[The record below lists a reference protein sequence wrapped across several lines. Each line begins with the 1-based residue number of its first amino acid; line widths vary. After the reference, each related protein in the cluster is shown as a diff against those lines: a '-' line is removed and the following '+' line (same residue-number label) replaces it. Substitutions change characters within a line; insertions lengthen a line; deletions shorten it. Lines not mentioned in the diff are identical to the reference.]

1 MNLNDFAHEMGKL
14 TCPLYPIS
22 GLRTSLIDMSQQ
34 PKVLVID
41 DEPGVRELISEALS
55 ISEITAVQAADGLE
69 ALSFLRRERFD
80 LLILDINM
88 PKLDGLALLEK
99 LRTEGMSVPVL
110 MLSARADK
118 ADINQGLRTGAD
130 DYLTK
135 PFSIEELVLR
145 VKAIMRRS
153 KGEVAEVKVLTCGP
167 ISMDFSKYSVKF
179 NDQVVDLS
187 PTEFKL
193 LEQLILNRG
202 NVVTKE
208 TLLSEVWEIDFK
220 SSSTVVDTYISYLRK
235 KLHIDGFDGI
245 KTVRGIGF
253 QIVAD

>member
-1 MNLNDFAHEMGKL
+1 
-14 TCPLYPIS
+14 
-22 GLRTSLIDMSQQ
+22 MSQQ

-179 NDQVVDLS
+179 NDQLVDLS

-235 KLHIDGFDGI
+235 KLHIEGFDGI

>member
-1 MNLNDFAHEMGKL
+1 
-14 TCPLYPIS
+14 
-22 GLRTSLIDMSQQ
+22 MSQR

-55 ISEITAVQAADGLE
+55 LAEINAVQASDGLE

-179 NDQVVDLS
+179 NDQLVDLS

>member
-1 MNLNDFAHEMGKL
+1 
-14 TCPLYPIS
+14 
-22 GLRTSLIDMSQQ
+22 MSQQ

-41 DEPGVRELISEALS
+41 DEPGVRELISESLR

-69 ALSFLRRERFD
+69 ALSLLRREKFD

-118 ADINQGLRTGAD
+118 TDINQGLRVGAD

-153 KGEVAEVKVLTCGP
+153 KGEVAEVKVLNCGP

-179 NDQVVDLS
+179 NDQLIDLS

-202 NVVTKE
+202 HVVTKE

-235 KLHIDGFDGI
+235 KLHIDGFEGI

>member
-1 MNLNDFAHEMGKL
+1 MNLNDFANEIDEPACL
-14 TCPLYPIS
+14 LYPIS
-22 GLRTSLIDMSQQ
+22 ALRSSLIDMSER

-69 ALSFLRRERFD
+69 ALSHLRRERFD

-118 ADINQGLRTGAD
+118 ADINQGLRIGAD

-153 KGEVAEVKVLTCGP
+153 KGEFAEVKVLTCGP

-179 NDQVVDLS
+179 NDEVIELS

-208 TLLSEVWEIDFK
+208 TLLAEVWEINFK

-253 QIVAD
+253 QLVAD

>member
-1 MNLNDFAHEMGKL
+1 
-14 TCPLYPIS
+14 
-22 GLRTSLIDMSQQ
+22 
-34 PKVLVID
+34 
-41 DEPGVRELISEALS
+41 
-55 ISEITAVQAADGLE
+55 
-69 ALSFLRRERFD
+69 
-80 LLILDINM
+80 M

-118 ADINQGLRTGAD
+118 SDINQGLRIGAD

-145 VKAIMRRS
+145 VKAILRRS
-153 KGEVAEVKVLTCGP
+153 KGEVIEVKVLTCGP

-179 NDQVVDLS
+179 NDQPIDLS

>member
-1 MNLNDFAHEMGKL
+1 
-14 TCPLYPIS
+14 
-22 GLRTSLIDMSQQ
+22 MSQQ

-41 DEPGVRELISEALS
+41 DEPGVRDLISEALS
-55 ISEITAVQAADGLE
+55 LSEITAVQAADGLE

-99 LRTEGMSVPVL
+99 LRTEGMSIPVL

-118 ADINQGLRTGAD
+118 SDINQGLRIGAD

-145 VKAIMRRS
+145 VKAILRRS
-153 KGEVAEVKVLTCGP
+153 KGEVTEVKVLNCGP

-179 NDQVVDLS
+179 NDHPIDLS

-245 KTVRGIGF
+245 RTVRGIGF

>member
-1 MNLNDFAHEMGKL
+1 
-14 TCPLYPIS
+14 
-22 GLRTSLIDMSQQ
+22 MSER

-55 ISEITAVQAADGLE
+55 LSEINAVQAADGLE

-99 LRTEGMSVPVL
+99 LRSEGMSVPVL
-110 MLSARADK
+110 MLSARADR

-135 PFSIEELVLR
+135 PFSLEELVLR

-167 ISMDFSKYSVKF
+167 ITMDFSKYSVKF
-179 NDQVVDLS
+179 NDQPVDLS

-208 TLLSEVWEIDFK
+208 TLLFEVWEIDFK
-220 SSSTVVDTYISYLRK
+220 SNSTVVDTYISYLRK

>member
-1 MNLNDFAHEMGKL
+1 
-14 TCPLYPIS
+14 
-22 GLRTSLIDMSQQ
+22 MSQQ

-41 DEPGVRELISEALS
+41 DEPGVRELISESLR

-69 ALSFLRRERFD
+69 ALSLLRREKFD

-118 ADINQGLRTGAD
+118 TDINQGLRIGAD

-153 KGEVAEVKVLTCGP
+153 KGEVTEVKVLNCGP

-179 NDQVVDLS
+179 NDQLIDLS

>member
-1 MNLNDFAHEMGKL
+1 
-14 TCPLYPIS
+14 
-22 GLRTSLIDMSQQ
+22 MSQQ

-41 DEPGVRELISEALS
+41 DEPGVRELISESLR

-69 ALSFLRRERFD
+69 ALSLLRREKFD
-80 LLILDINM
+80 LLIFDINM

-118 ADINQGLRTGAD
+118 TDINQGLRIGAD

-153 KGEVAEVKVLTCGP
+153 KGEVAEVKVLNCGP

-179 NDQVVDLS
+179 NDQLIDLS

-235 KLHIDGFDGI
+235 KLHIDGFEGI

>member
-1 MNLNDFAHEMGKL
+1 
-14 TCPLYPIS
+14 
-22 GLRTSLIDMSQQ
+22 MSQQ

-41 DEPGVRELISEALS
+41 DEPGVRDLIGEALS
-55 ISEITAVQAADGLE
+55 LSEITAVQAADGLE

-118 ADINQGLRTGAD
+118 SDINQGLRIGAD

-145 VKAIMRRS
+145 VKAILRRS

-179 NDQVVDLS
+179 NDQPIDLS

>member
-1 MNLNDFAHEMGKL
+1 
-14 TCPLYPIS
+14 
-22 GLRTSLIDMSQQ
+22 MSER

-55 ISEITAVQAADGLE
+55 LSEINAVQAADGLE

-179 NDQVVDLS
+179 NDQPVDLS

-193 LEQLILNRG
+193 LEQLILHRG

-220 SSSTVVDTYISYLRK
+220 SNSTVVDTYISYLRK

>member
-1 MNLNDFAHEMGKL
+1 
-14 TCPLYPIS
+14 
-22 GLRTSLIDMSQQ
+22 MSQQ

-41 DEPGVRELISEALS
+41 DEPGVRELISESLR

-69 ALSFLRRERFD
+69 ALSLLRREKFD

-99 LRTEGMSVPVL
+99 LRTEGMSGPVL

-118 ADINQGLRTGAD
+118 TDINQGLRIGAD

-153 KGEVAEVKVLTCGP
+153 KGEVAEVKVLNCGP

-179 NDQVVDLS
+179 NDQLIDLS

-235 KLHIDGFDGI
+235 KLHIDGFEGI

>member
-1 MNLNDFAHEMGKL
+1 
-14 TCPLYPIS
+14 
-22 GLRTSLIDMSQQ
+22 MSER

-55 ISEITAVQAADGLE
+55 LSEITAVQAADGLE

-145 VKAIMRRS
+145 VKTIMRRS

-179 NDQVVDLS
+179 NDQPVDLS

-220 SSSTVVDTYISYLRK
+220 SNSTVVDTYISYLRK

>member
-1 MNLNDFAHEMGKL
+1 MKA
-14 TCPLYPIS
+14 
-22 GLRTSLIDMSQQ
+22 LRTSLTSMSER

-69 ALSFLRRERFD
+69 ALSHLRRERFD

-99 LRTEGMSVPVL
+99 LRAEGMSVPVL

-118 ADINQGLRTGAD
+118 ADINQGLRIGAD

-179 NDQVVDLS
+179 NDLPIELS

>member
-1 MNLNDFAHEMGKL
+1 
-14 TCPLYPIS
+14 
-22 GLRTSLIDMSQQ
+22 MSQQ

-179 NDQVVDLS
+179 NDQLVDLS

>member
-1 MNLNDFAHEMGKL
+1 
-14 TCPLYPIS
+14 
-22 GLRTSLIDMSQQ
+22 MSER
-34 PKVLVID
+34 PKVRVID

-55 ISEITAVQAADGLE
+55 LSEINAVQAADGLE

-99 LRTEGMSVPVL
+99 LRSEGMSVPVL

-153 KGEVAEVKVLTCGP
+153 KGEVAEVKILTCGP

-179 NDQVVDLS
+179 NDQPVDLS

-220 SSSTVVDTYISYLRK
+220 SNSTVVDTYISYLRK

>member
-1 MNLNDFAHEMGKL
+1 
-14 TCPLYPIS
+14 
-22 GLRTSLIDMSQQ
+22 MSQQ

-69 ALSFLRRERFD
+69 ALSLLRRDRFD

-118 ADINQGLRTGAD
+118 TDINQGLRIGAD

-153 KGEVAEVKVLTCGP
+153 KGDVAEVKMLTCGP

-179 NDQVVDLS
+179 NDQLVDLS

>member
-1 MNLNDFAHEMGKL
+1 MGQPA
-14 TCPLYPIS
+14 CFLYPRMA
-22 GLRTSLIDMSQQ
+22 LRTSLIDMSQQ

-41 DEPGVRELISEALS
+41 DEPGVRELISESLS
-55 ISEITAVQAADGLE
+55 LSDMTAVQATDGLE
-69 ALSFLRRERFD
+69 ALSLLRREKFD

-99 LRTEGMSVPVL
+99 LRAEGASVPVL

-145 VKAIMRRS
+145 VKAILRRS
-153 KGEVAEVKVLTCGP
+153 KGEVAEVKILTCGP

-179 NDQVVDLS
+179 NDQLIDLS

-235 KLHIDGFDGI
+235 KLHIDGYEGI

>member
-1 MNLNDFAHEMGKL
+1 
-14 TCPLYPIS
+14 
-22 GLRTSLIDMSQQ
+22 MSER

-55 ISEITAVQAADGLE
+55 LSEINAVQAADGLE

-99 LRTEGMSVPVL
+99 LRTEGLSVPVL

-179 NDQVVDLS
+179 NDQPVDLS

-193 LEQLILNRG
+193 LEQLILHRG

-208 TLLSEVWEIDFK
+208 ALLSEVWEIDFK
-220 SSSTVVDTYISYLRK
+220 SNSTVVDTYISYLRK

>member
-1 MNLNDFAHEMGKL
+1 
-14 TCPLYPIS
+14 
-22 GLRTSLIDMSQQ
+22 MSQQ

-41 DEPGVRELISEALS
+41 DEPGVRELISESLR
-55 ISEITAVQAADGLE
+55 ISEITAVQATDGLE
-69 ALSFLRRERFD
+69 ALSLLRREKFD

-118 ADINQGLRTGAD
+118 TDINQGLRIGAD

-153 KGEVAEVKVLTCGP
+153 KGEVTEVKVLNCGP

-179 NDQVVDLS
+179 NDQLIDLS

-235 KLHIDGFDGI
+235 KLHIDGFEGI

>member
-1 MNLNDFAHEMGKL
+1 MSA
-14 TCPLYPIS
+14 
-22 GLRTSLIDMSQQ
+22 LRPSLIDMSER

-118 ADINQGLRTGAD
+118 ADINQGLRIGAD

-153 KGEVAEVKVLTCGP
+153 KGETVEVKVLTCGP
-167 ISMDFSKYSVKF
+167 ISMDFSKYSVKL

>member
-1 MNLNDFAHEMGKL
+1 
-14 TCPLYPIS
+14 
-22 GLRTSLIDMSQQ
+22 MSER

-55 ISEITAVQAADGLE
+55 LSEITAVQAADGLE

-179 NDQVVDLS
+179 NEQPVDLS

-220 SSSTVVDTYISYLRK
+220 SNSTVVDTYISYLRK

>member
-1 MNLNDFAHEMGKL
+1 
-14 TCPLYPIS
+14 
-22 GLRTSLIDMSQQ
+22 MSQQ

-179 NDQVVDLS
+179 NDQTVDLS

-235 KLHIDGFDGI
+235 KLHIDGFEGI

>member
-1 MNLNDFAHEMGKL
+1 
-14 TCPLYPIS
+14 
-22 GLRTSLIDMSQQ
+22 MSER

-41 DEPGVRELISEALS
+41 DELGVRELISEALS
-55 ISEITAVQAADGLE
+55 LAEITAVQAADGLE
-69 ALSFLRRERFD
+69 ALSHLRRERFD

-99 LRTEGMSVPVL
+99 LRAEGMSVPVL

-118 ADINQGLRTGAD
+118 ADINQGLRIGAD

-135 PFSIEELVLR
+135 PFCIEELVLR

-179 NDQVVDLS
+179 NDQPIELS

-220 SSSTVVDTYISYLRK
+220 SNSTVVDTYISYLRK
-235 KLHIDGFDGI
+235 KLHIEGFDGI
-245 KTVRGIGF
+245 KTVRGVGF

>member
-1 MNLNDFAHEMGKL
+1 
-14 TCPLYPIS
+14 
-22 GLRTSLIDMSQQ
+22 MSER

-55 ISEITAVQAADGLE
+55 LSEITAVQAADGLE

-179 NDQVVDLS
+179 NDQPVDLS

-193 LEQLILNRG
+193 LEQLILHRG

-220 SSSTVVDTYISYLRK
+220 SNSTVVDTYISYLRK

-245 KTVRGIGF
+245 KTVRGIGL
-253 QIVAD
+253 QIVADERDCRLVLRL

>member
-1 MNLNDFAHEMGKL
+1 
-14 TCPLYPIS
+14 
-22 GLRTSLIDMSQQ
+22 MSER

-41 DEPGVRELISEALS
+41 DEPGVRDLISEALS
-55 ISEITAVQAADGLE
+55 LSGITAVSAADGLE
-69 ALSFLRRERFD
+69 ALSFLRREKFD

-99 LRTEGMSVPVL
+99 LRSEGMSVPVL

-118 ADINQGLRTGAD
+118 ADINQGLRIGAD

-153 KGEVAEVKVLTCGP
+153 KGEVTEVKMLTCGP

-179 NDQVVDLS
+179 NDQLVDLS

>member
-1 MNLNDFAHEMGKL
+1 
-14 TCPLYPIS
+14 
-22 GLRTSLIDMSQQ
+22 MSER

-41 DEPGVRELISEALS
+41 DEPGVRDLISEALS
-55 ISEITAVQAADGLE
+55 LSGITAVSAADGLE
-69 ALSFLRRERFD
+69 ALSFLRREKFD

-99 LRTEGMSVPVL
+99 LRSEGMSVPVL

-118 ADINQGLRTGAD
+118 ADINQGLRIGAD

-153 KGEVAEVKVLTCGP
+153 KCEVTEVKMLTCGP

-179 NDQVVDLS
+179 NDQLVDLS

>member
-1 MNLNDFAHEMGKL
+1 
-14 TCPLYPIS
+14 
-22 GLRTSLIDMSQQ
+22 MSQQ

-41 DEPGVRELISEALS
+41 DEPGVRELISESLR

-69 ALSFLRRERFD
+69 ALSLLRREKFD

-118 ADINQGLRTGAD
+118 TDINQGLRIGAD

-153 KGEVAEVKVLTCGP
+153 KGEVTEVRVLNCGP

-179 NDQVVDLS
+179 NDQLIDLS

-208 TLLSEVWEIDFK
+208 TLLAEVWEIDFK

-235 KLHIDGFDGI
+235 KLHIDGFEGI

>member
-1 MNLNDFAHEMGKL
+1 
-14 TCPLYPIS
+14 
-22 GLRTSLIDMSQQ
+22 MSER

-55 ISEITAVQAADGLE
+55 LSEITAVQAADGLE

-118 ADINQGLRTGAD
+118 TDINQGLRIGAD

-179 NDQVVDLS
+179 NDQPVDLS

>member
-1 MNLNDFAHEMGKL
+1 
-14 TCPLYPIS
+14 
-22 GLRTSLIDMSQQ
+22 MSQQ

-41 DEPGVRELISEALS
+41 DEPGVRELISESLR

-69 ALSFLRRERFD
+69 ALSLLRREKFD

-118 ADINQGLRTGAD
+118 TDINQGLRIGAD

-153 KGEVAEVKVLTCGP
+153 KGEVAEVKVLICGP

-179 NDQVVDLS
+179 NDQLIDLS

-235 KLHIDGFDGI
+235 KLHIDGFEGI

>member
-1 MNLNDFAHEMGKL
+1 
-14 TCPLYPIS
+14 
-22 GLRTSLIDMSQQ
+22 MSQQ

-153 KGEVAEVKVLTCGP
+153 KGEVAEEKVLTCGP

-179 NDQVVDLS
+179 NDQLVDLS

>member
-1 MNLNDFAHEMGKL
+1 
-14 TCPLYPIS
+14 
-22 GLRTSLIDMSQQ
+22 MSQQ

-41 DEPGVRELISEALS
+41 DEPGVRELISESLR

-69 ALSFLRRERFD
+69 ALSLLRREKFD

-118 ADINQGLRTGAD
+118 TDINQGLRIGAD

-153 KGEVAEVKVLTCGP
+153 KGEVTEVKVLNCGP

-179 NDQVVDLS
+179 NDQLIDLS

-235 KLHIDGFDGI
+235 KLHIDGFEGI
-245 KTVRGIGF
+245 RTVRGIGF

>member
-1 MNLNDFAHEMGKL
+1 
-14 TCPLYPIS
+14 
-22 GLRTSLIDMSQQ
+22 MSER

-55 ISEITAVQAADGLE
+55 LSEINAVQAADGLE

-167 ISMDFSKYSVKF
+167 ISMDISKYSVKF
-179 NDQVVDLS
+179 NDQPVDLS

>member
-1 MNLNDFAHEMGKL
+1 
-14 TCPLYPIS
+14 
-22 GLRTSLIDMSQQ
+22 MSERA
-34 PKVLVID
+34 KVLVID

-55 ISEITAVQAADGLE
+55 LSEINAVLAADGLE

-99 LRTEGMSVPVL
+99 LRSEGMSVPVL

-118 ADINQGLRTGAD
+118 TDINQGLRIGAD

-179 NDQVVDLS
+179 NDQPVDLS

-193 LEQLILNRG
+193 LEQLILHRG

-220 SSSTVVDTYISYLRK
+220 SNSTVVDTYISYLRK

>member
-1 MNLNDFAHEMGKL
+1 
-14 TCPLYPIS
+14 
-22 GLRTSLIDMSQQ
+22 MSER

-99 LRTEGMSVPVL
+99 LRTEGMSVPIL

-179 NDQVVDLS
+179 NDQLVDLS

-235 KLHIDGFDGI
+235 KLHIEGFDGI

>member
-1 MNLNDFAHEMGKL
+1 
-14 TCPLYPIS
+14 
-22 GLRTSLIDMSQQ
+22 MSQQ

-55 ISEITAVQAADGLE
+55 ISEISAVQAADGLE

-99 LRTEGMSVPVL
+99 LRNEGMSVPVL

-179 NDQVVDLS
+179 NDQLVDLS

>member
-1 MNLNDFAHEMGKL
+1 
-14 TCPLYPIS
+14 
-22 GLRTSLIDMSQQ
+22 MSER

-110 MLSARADK
+110 MLSARADR
-118 ADINQGLRTGAD
+118 ADINQGLRIGAD

-153 KGEVAEVKVLTCGP
+153 KGEVAEVKILTCGP

-179 NDQVVDLS
+179 NDQPVDLS

>member
-1 MNLNDFAHEMGKL
+1 MGQPA
-14 TCPLYPIS
+14 CFLYPRMA
-22 GLRTSLIDMSQQ
+22 LRTSLIDMSQQ

-41 DEPGVRELISEALS
+41 DEPGVRELISESLS
-55 ISEITAVQAADGLE
+55 LSNMTAVQATDGLE
-69 ALSFLRRERFD
+69 ALSLLRREKFD

-99 LRTEGMSVPVL
+99 LRTEGASVPVL

-145 VKAIMRRS
+145 VKAILRRS
-153 KGEVAEVKVLTCGP
+153 KGEVAEVKILTCGP
-167 ISMDFSKYSVKF
+167 ISMDFSKYSVTF
-179 NDQVVDLS
+179 NDQLIDLS

-235 KLHIDGFDGI
+235 KLHVDGYEGI